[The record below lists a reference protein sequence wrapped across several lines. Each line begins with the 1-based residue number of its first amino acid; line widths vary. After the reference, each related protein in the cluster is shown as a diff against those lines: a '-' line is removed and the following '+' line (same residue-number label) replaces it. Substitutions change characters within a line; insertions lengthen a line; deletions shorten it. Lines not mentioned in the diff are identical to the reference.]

1 MYNLIRSREEKKKM
15 KDFYATVTRRDRCY
29 KKAKEFLGCGFYLR
43 KTDGENYPEELE
55 KFKKLFA
62 SKDPDLITAAWN
74 GIFIPDA
81 DQIKKSD
88 FTEEEY
94 DFILKRI
101 ESIKRNRNKPKNP
114 SKVLTTERLILKP
127 NGDEKSRNLF
137 INHLKDDGDFE
148 AYSDHNFHKGDAF
161 HGYDWAFKFWIY
173 EKESGNFVGTAGVH
187 SLDEERRCADA
198 DWYILKPYRRLG
210 YGKEAFLSIAK
221 KLFER
226 KLPEYQELIKDDTF
240 RKYYPKIDLIKA
252 YIQED
257 NIPSRALAESCGFKH
272 AYTDTRFFYLK
283 DSKLTK
289 NAAVYELTP

>member
-1 MYNLIRSREEKKKM
+1 M
-15 KDFYATVTRRDRCY
+15 KSFCATMSKRDRCY
-29 KKAKEFLGCGFYLR
+29 KKAKEFLGCGFFLWE
-43 KTDGENYPEELE
+43 KDNKNYPEGLDN
-55 KFKKLFA
+55 FKKLFA

-74 GIFIPDA
+74 RIYITDA
-81 DQIKKSD
+81 EEINRSD
-88 FTEEEY
+88 FTDEEY

-114 SKVLTTERLILKP
+114 SKELTTERLILKP
-127 NGDEKSRNLF
+127 NGDERSRKLF
-137 INHLKDDGDFE
+137 IKHLKSDGNFE
-148 AYSDHNFHKGDAF
+148 AYSDHNFHNKDVFQGE
-161 HGYDWAFKFWIY
+161 DWAFKFWIY
-173 EKESGNFVGTAGVH
+173 EKKSGHFVGTAGVH

-210 YGKEAFLSIAK
+210 YGKEAFLAIAK

-272 AYTDTRFFYLK
+272 AYTDTRFFYLE